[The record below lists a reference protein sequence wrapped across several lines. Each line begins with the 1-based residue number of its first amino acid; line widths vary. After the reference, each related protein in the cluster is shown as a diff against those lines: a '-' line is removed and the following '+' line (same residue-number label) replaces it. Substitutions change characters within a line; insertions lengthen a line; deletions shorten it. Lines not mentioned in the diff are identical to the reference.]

1 MKVLFDSSSFAKR
14 YIEEKGSQ
22 EVEEICQETT
32 SLGLSVILVPE
43 IISGLARYKRE
54 RILTSRNYTLAKK
67 KLLQD
72 IKDAQIINLTPK
84 VIARS
89 ITVLENNMLRAMD
102 ALHIACALE
111 WRAEYFVSS
120 DKIQIRAAR
129 NTGLTVIAVA
139 L

>member
-14 YIEEKGSQ
+14 YIAEKGSQ
-22 EVEEICQETT
+22 EVEEICQQTT
-32 SLGLSVILVPE
+32 SLGVSVILVPE

-54 RILTSRNYTLAKK
+54 SILSSQNYNLAKN

-72 IKDAQIINLTPK
+72 VKDAQIINVTPK

-89 ITVLENNMLRAMD
+89 INLLEDNSLRTMD

-111 WRAEYFVSS
+111 WKTEHFVSS
-120 DKIQIRAAR
+120 DKKQIKAAR
-129 NTGLTVIAVA
+129 NVGLKVIAII
-139 L
+139 